1 MKNINKATLSLE
13 DRKTFFRLF
22 IPLLDFTNQKYE
34 INEYLSEDLRM
45 GRPDTQELKEVADV
59 LWANPETIDEYIEAT
74 EKQFGLEE
82 DDRRLLEGWRHPV
95 SGRFILERHLSKGSI
110 FIDAENAE
118 TMKVYLVKG
127 LTEPWSEMLADF
139 RPPILLRATLIPFGN
154 CIISDGLVYPHNIIF
169 GSGAKSD
176 FKDFYMNAKQNGK
189 IITSF

>member
-1 MKNINKATLSLE
+1 MKNIIKATLSTE

-82 DDRRLLEGWRHPV
+82 ADRRLLEGWRYPV

-110 FIDAENAE
+110 FIDAENTE
-118 TMKVYLVKG
+118 TMKVYLEKG
-127 LTEPWSEMLADF
+127 LTEPWSDMLADF
-139 RPPILLRATLIPFGN
+139 RPPILLQANLIPFGN

-176 FKDFYMNAKQNGK
+176 FKDLYMNAKQNGK